1 MGGHLMQNARTA
13 FPGIRNFAVLLFLP
27 ACLLIGSPVSA
38 QSFSGQDRER
48 GVMMLKTV
56 RDDIKKDYYDPSF
69 RGIDLEARF
78 KLAEDKMKLT
88 KSNAEVFG
96 IIAQALL
103 DFNDSHTSFIPPQ
116 RSARIDYGWLMK
128 TFGDDCYVT
137 EVKPHSDADAKG
149 LRPGDLVQSIDGIR
163 PNKAN
168 LWVFYYLYYQLA
180 PRPLVKMVV
189 RSPGEQSR
197 QLEIQTKIQPRKKL
211 VDLTETIDLNR
222 LWREE
227 EDEDIANAHRFREF
241 GNELMVWKM
250 PRFYLTKDE
259 VDELVNKAKNRKAL
273 ILDLRGNGGGAVET
287 LLRLIGNFFDHDV
300 TVGDVK
306 RRKET
311 KPLIAKTRG
320 TDGFKGQLVILV
332 DSDSASASELFARV
346 MQLEKRGTV
355 LGDRTAGK
363 VMVSRTHPH
372 QIGIDTVV
380 LYGAS
385 VTEAD
390 VIMPDGKS
398 LEQTGVTPD
407 EISLPTAENL
417 RDRHD
422 PVLARAAEMVGVK
435 LDPATAGKLFPFRW
449 IP

>member
-1 MGGHLMQNARTA
+1 MQNAQTA
-13 FPGIRNFAVLLFLP
+13 LPRIRSFAVLLFLP
-27 ACLLIGSPVSA
+27 ACFLLLIGSPVSA

-48 GVMMLKTV
+48 GLMMLKTV
-56 RDDIKKDYYDPSF
+56 KDDIKKNYYDPGF
-69 RGIDLEARF
+69 RGIDIEARF
-78 KLAEDKMKLT
+78 KLSEDRMKLT

-96 IIAQALL
+96 VIAQTLL
-103 DFNDSHTSFIPPQ
+103 EFNDSHTYFAPPQ

-128 TFGDDCYVT
+128 TYGDDCYVT
-137 EVKPHSDADAKG
+137 EVKPHADADAKG
-149 LRPGDLVQSIDGIR
+149 LRVGDLVQSIDGIR
-163 PNKAN
+163 PNRAN

-180 PRPLVKMVV
+180 PRPVVKMIVQ
-189 RSPGEQSR
+189 SPGEQPR
-197 QLEIQTKIQPRKKL
+197 QLEIQPRIETGKKI

-241 GNELMVWKM
+241 GHELMVWKM
-250 PRFYLTKDE
+250 PSFYLAKDE

-320 TDGFKGQLVILV
+320 ADGFKGQLVILV
-332 DSDSASASELFARV
+332 DSDSGSSSELFARV

-372 QIGIDTVV
+372 QIGVDTVV
-380 LYGAS
+380 VYAAS

-417 RDRHD
+417 RDRQD
-422 PVLARAAEMVGVK
+422 PVLARAAALVGVK
-435 LDPATAGKLFPFRW
+435 LDPAEAGKLFPFRW
-449 IP
+449 RP